1 MATHSSIVNWEIS
14 WTEEPG
20 RPQSMGSQRVGHDRA
35 YMQPRKDREYRGAK
49 NLSKDLKGVKELAET
64 WAEGTAS
71 IREGVCICG
80 KVRMGVVV
88 NRDFAE
94 VGGVAGR
101 RQIL

>member
-1 MATHSSIVNWEIS
+1 
-14 WTEEPG
+14 
-20 RPQSMGSQRVGHDRA
+20 
-35 YMQPRKDREYRGAK
+35 
-49 NLSKDLKGVKELAET
+49 LSKDLKGLKELAET

-80 KVRMGVVV
+80 KVIMGVVV
-88 NRDFAE
+88 YRDFAE